1 MHDVAAPS
9 PALKSIL
16 EATTEDGNALLSAC
30 NMGGQQSGGRRVHL
44 RVGQMDA
51 SVPPWQVLLLLLL
64 LLLEKPMMILIRL
77 MSGPKD
83 GAGAAA
89 LRFQRHVRRSWRQGG
104 LRAAKTAVHCVRWLV
119 IAAFARKVCQA
130 DGGILTRDAG
140 ALVVG

>member
-30 NMGGQQSGGRRVHL
+30 NMGGQESGGRRVHL

-64 LLLEKPMMILIRL
+64 EKSMMIFIRL

-104 LRAAKTAVHCVRWLV
+104 FRAAKTAVHCVRWLV
-119 IAAFARKVCQA
+119 IAAFACKVCQA